1 MVKLE
6 IFNERWMIKENDRV
20 KTLVEK
26 EGFPAGTIG
35 VVVSIYSEG
44 PQCEVEL
51 WDADEY
57 PLDVVTF
64 SFDEIINVV

>member
-1 MVKLE
+1 ML
-6 IFNERWMIKENDRV
+6 KENDRV

-35 VVVSIYSEG
+35 VVVSIYSECT
-44 PQCEVEL
+44 QCEVEL

-57 PLDVVTF
+57 PLDVVTL
-64 SFDEIINVV
+64 SLDEIISIS

>member
-1 MVKLE
+1 ML
-6 IFNERWMIKENDRV
+6 KENDRV

-44 PQCEVEL
+44 TQCEVEL

-64 SFDEIINVV
+64 SCDEIISVV

>member
-1 MVKLE
+1 ML
-6 IFNERWMIKENDRV
+6 KENDRV

-35 VVVSIYSEG
+35 VGVSIYSEG
-44 PQCEVEL
+44 TQCEVEL

-57 PLDVVTF
+57 PLDVVTL
-64 SFDEIINVV
+64 SLDEIISIS

>member
-1 MVKLE
+1 ML
-6 IFNERWMIKENDRV
+6 KEDERV

-44 PQCEVEL
+44 LRCEVEL

-64 SFDEIINVV
+64 SLDEIISIS

>member
-1 MVKLE
+1 ML
-6 IFNERWMIKENDRV
+6 KENDRV

-26 EGFPAGTIG
+26 EGFPEGTIG
-35 VVVSIYSEG
+35 VVVSIYSVG

-57 PLDVVTF
+57 LLDVVTF
-64 SFDEIINVV
+64 SFDEIISVV

>member
-1 MVKLE
+1 MKLE
-6 IFNERWMIKENDRV
+6 IFNERRMIKENNRV
-20 KTLVEK
+20 KILVEK
-26 EGFPAGTIG
+26 EGFPADTIG

-44 PQCEVEL
+44 SQCEVEL

-64 SFDEIINVV
+64 SFDEIISVE